1 LILLDTQSI
10 FDKAAEI
17 YANLRKKG
25 RFIEDADILIASIA
39 KTKKLILVTNDTDF
53 QRVQGL
59 KIENWLFQ
67 KS

>member
-1 LILLDTQSI
+1 MILLDTQSI

-25 RFIEDADILIASIA
+25 RLIEDADILIASIA

-59 KIENWLFQ
+59 KIENWLF
-67 KS
+67 